1 MEADWE
7 ELMEKNKKLMK
18 QVDQHREET
27 SEFDS
32 LKVGTKF
39 VGYRCDFDWGPV
51 RRIEYSS
58 QVGALMLTKIKNDK
72 VQVEFTFEVT
82 KREGAF
88 VEGIIAQNE
97 GRFKAV
103 VRGTYDGI
111 NLAIKMVRMKR
122 GAERYFEY
130 QGEVIGNLGLV
141 ALQGIKTNKVATTGR
156 IFLERQ

>member
-1 MEADWE
+1 
-7 ELMEKNKKLMK
+7 
-18 QVDQHREET
+18 
-27 SEFDS
+27 
-32 LKVGTKF
+32 
-39 VGYRCDFDWGPV
+39 
-51 RRIEYSS
+51 
-58 QVGALMLTKIKNDK
+58 MLTKIKNDK